1 MKKIGL
7 FISLTAAA
15 VAHEASAA
23 DLTVCPAGCQHVTI
37 QSAIDSSRAGD
48 VIHIAAGTYFE
59 NLLVPNRRLT
69 LLGAGQDLT
78 QIDGRNRGTVVTLGA
93 PSDETP
99 QTVSII
105 GVTITHGSAQFGG
118 GILVNDVALDLENS
132 IVSSNSATMNGGG
145 IELTGIKVPARIIGT
160 LVAHNRAGAF
170 GGGIAVE
177 VESQAQVSGSSIT
190 RNTAGQRGGGF
201 WGQGASLSSI
211 QTTTISDNSSR
222 QDGGG
227 LYIETGLP
235 HAALSLANSSV
246 VGNKAV
252 DGGGIFNAG
261 RLTTTGTIVT
271 GNNAPN
277 DITQIPV
284 TR

>member
-7 FISLTAAA
+7 IISLAAAA

-23 DLTVCPAGCQHVTI
+23 DLTVCSAGCQHVTI
-37 QSAIDSSRAGD
+37 QSAIDSSQPGD
-48 VIHIAAGTYFE
+48 IIHIAAGTYFE

-78 QIDGRNRGTVVTLGA
+78 EINGRNRGSVVTIGA
-93 PSDETP
+93 GASDTA

-105 GVTITHGSAQFGG
+105 GVTITHGHAQFGG
-118 GILVNDVALDLENS
+118 GIMVNDGALDLENS
-132 IVSSNSATMNGGG
+132 IVTSNSATDNGGG
-145 IELTGIKVPARIIGT
+145 IDLGTFTVPAKIVGT
-160 LVAHNRAGAF
+160 VVAHNRAGAF

-177 VESQAQVSGSSIT
+177 VECVAQISNSSIT
-190 RNTAGQRGGGF
+190 RNTAGQRGGGL
-201 WGQGASLSSI
+201 WGQGASQTSI
-211 QTTTISDNSSR
+211 QTTTISDNTS
-222 QDGGG
+222 QQNGGG
-227 LYIETGLP
+227 LYIETGRP

-252 DGGGIFNAG
+252 DGGGIFDAG

-277 DITQIPV
+277 DITRQE
-284 TR
+284 